1 MHQRPIIWNGAEHTE
16 LKARA
21 DNSPHQIER
30 EDTTMSESKIIATV
44 RELREIEALIEE
56 AKAQAEALKDA
67 IKAEMGTRE
76 LLKAGEYTVR
86 WQTVTTTKLDTT
98 AIKKL
103 FSAEDLEGFTKTTTV
118 RRFSIA

>member
-1 MHQRPIIWNGAEHTE
+1 
-16 LKARA
+16 
-21 DNSPHQIER
+21 
-30 EDTTMSESKIIATV
+30 MSENAIINKI
-44 RELREIEALIEE
+44 REIRQLEALIEE
-56 AKAQAEALKDA
+56 AKAQADSLKDE
-67 IKAEMGTRE
+67 IKCEMGANE
-76 LLKAGEYTVR
+76 LIKAGEYTVR

>member
-1 MHQRPIIWNGAEHTE
+1 
-16 LKARA
+16 
-21 DNSPHQIER
+21 
-30 EDTTMSESKIIATV
+30 MSENAIIATV

-56 AKAQAEALKDA
+56 AKAQAEALKDV

-86 WQTVTTTKLDTT
+86 WQTVTTTKVDTA
-98 AIKKL
+98 AIKAL
-103 FSAEDLEGFTKTTTV
+103 FSPEDLKGYTKTTTV

>member
-1 MHQRPIIWNGAEHTE
+1 MQARPIISSGARPTE
-16 LKARA
+16 LKRA

-30 EDTTMSESKIIATV
+30 EDTTMSECKIIATV

-67 IKAEMGTRE
+67 IKSEMGTSE
-76 LLKAGEYTVR
+76 LLKAGEYTIR
-86 WQTVTTTKLDTT
+86 WQTVTTTKLDTA

>member
-1 MHQRPIIWNGAEHTE
+1 
-16 LKARA
+16 
-21 DNSPHQIER
+21 
-30 EDTTMSESKIIATV
+30 MSECKIIATV

-67 IKAEMGTRE
+67 IKSEMGTSE
-76 LLKAGEYTVR
+76 LLKAGEYTIR

-103 FSAEDLEGFTKTTTV
+103 FSAEDLEGYTKTTTV